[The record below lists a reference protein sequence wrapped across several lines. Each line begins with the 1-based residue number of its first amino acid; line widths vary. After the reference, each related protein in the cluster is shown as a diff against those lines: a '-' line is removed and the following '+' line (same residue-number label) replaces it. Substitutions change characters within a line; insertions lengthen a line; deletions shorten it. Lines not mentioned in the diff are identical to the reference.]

1 MTSELMTADQVRALL
16 SAETGKYASVTA
28 WAQIHE
34 QHAPYIYDMIKGR
47 KPISKR
53 VCQALGL
60 RKVDRWERKS

>member
-34 QHAPYIYDMIKGR
+34 QHAPYIYDLTSS
-47 KPISKR
+47 PP
-53 VCQALGL
+53 
-60 RKVDRWERKS
+60 